1 MGKYRHNI
9 YEDVIEYYKENF
21 YEDIDE
27 DDVDKME
34 RDDVLKYWLEWNGII
49 GYTYDIVNIIEAN
62 EDLYTKQNVIDN
74 LKDYI
79 DVLKMDASKEQNYK
93 CKCILNNVI
102 RSLND
107 IAENFKD

>member
-1 MGKYRHNI
+1 MKKYRHNV

-21 YEDIDE
+21 YEDITE

-62 EDLYTKQNVIDN
+62 EDLYSK
-74 LKDYI
+74 KDLINSLNAYI
-79 DVLKMDASKEQNYK
+79 DVLKHDENSAHSEEVKQV
-93 CKCILNNVI
+93 LRNVAYSI
-102 RSLND
+102 SE
-107 IAENFKD
+107 IIENLKD